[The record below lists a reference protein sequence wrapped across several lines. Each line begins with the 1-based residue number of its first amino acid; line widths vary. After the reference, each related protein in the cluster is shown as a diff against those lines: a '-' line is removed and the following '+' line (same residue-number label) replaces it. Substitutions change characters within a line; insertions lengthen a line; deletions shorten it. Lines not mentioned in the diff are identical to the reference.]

1 MVGTQG
7 ISAREEKEKMV
18 DEMSLRIGRRG
29 SLWWGK
35 KMRI

>member
-1 MVGTQG
+1 MAGTQG
-7 ISAREEKEKMV
+7 VSTREEKEKMT
-18 DEMSLRIGRRG
+18 DEMSLRIGYRG